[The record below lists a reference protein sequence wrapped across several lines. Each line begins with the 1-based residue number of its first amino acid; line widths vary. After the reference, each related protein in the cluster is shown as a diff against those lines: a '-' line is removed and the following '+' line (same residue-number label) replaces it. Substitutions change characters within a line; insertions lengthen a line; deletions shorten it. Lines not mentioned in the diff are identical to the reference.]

1 MDTLNAADALHV
13 NGACLSRALLPGTHA
28 QGGRHLTGWFAN
40 AVERTREQAMDTSLM
55 VVLGDI
61 GLQLAKSLT
70 PGQQKATPGELLGH
84 LRARYAPSFAVADG
98 DSSQPLPPSAFDWRA
113 LGAAVSKFF
122 RTAHSSGPHMCVAL
136 GAGRG
141 KTAAVASCAFHPL
154 RF

>member
-1 MDTLNAADALHV
+1 MDALKAADALHV
-13 NGACLSRALLPGTHA
+13 NGACPARALLWPGHA
-28 QGGRHLTGWFAN
+28 RGSPGPYCCFAD

-122 RTAHSSGPHMCVAL
+122 RTAHSSGPHMCVAR

-141 KTAAVASCAFHPL
+141 QTAAVASCAFHLL